1 MIIGKRMNPNNMF
14 IIENQ
19 VLAVATLLNKLLT
32 V

>member
-1 MIIGKRMNPNNMF
+1 MGKRMNPNNML

-19 VLAVATLLNKLLT
+19 VLAVDTLLNKLLI